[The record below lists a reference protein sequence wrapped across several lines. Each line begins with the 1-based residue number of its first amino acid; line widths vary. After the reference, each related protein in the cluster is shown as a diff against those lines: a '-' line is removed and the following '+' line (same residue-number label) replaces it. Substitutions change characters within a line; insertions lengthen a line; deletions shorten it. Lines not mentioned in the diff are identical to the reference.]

1 VTRKIAVIGI
11 ALLVGAFAVACSKA
25 PAEAALKAA
34 DAAVQAAQPEAQ
46 KFVPDQ
52 FKEVSDALTEARA
65 KFDSGDYAAAL
76 AAAKDIPA
84 KASAVAD
91 AAKAKKDEMTKSWT
105 ELENSMPAM
114 LESVQ
119 KKVEELGKTRR
130 LPKGLDKARLEEM
143 TAALPTLSAS
153 WTEAM
158 ASATAGDFP
167 DALKKAGEVKTSVEG
182 MMTTL
187 GLEPPAPA
195 AAPAEPTT

>member
-1 VTRKIAVIGI
+1 MTRKIAVIGI